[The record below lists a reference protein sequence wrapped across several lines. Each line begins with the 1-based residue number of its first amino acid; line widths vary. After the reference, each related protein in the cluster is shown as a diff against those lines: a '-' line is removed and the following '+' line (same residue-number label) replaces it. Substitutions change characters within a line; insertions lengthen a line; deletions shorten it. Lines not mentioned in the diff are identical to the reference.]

1 MNKILVIPNK
11 TKDSDYSVSYDVI
24 KRLLANGCEVFVEDK
39 YNVAKECGAKAV
51 ESVPQDVELIVV
63 IGGDGSVI
71 DASVI
76 AVDRDVPVL
85 GVNLGKL
92 GYLSEVEISELEILD
107 GIASGKARV
116 EEKMLLELEVNN
128 GGKTSVYPR
137 LAVND
142 VVISH
147 GNYIGLAEMSLSD
160 SNGASLKYRAD
171 GLILSTPVGST
182 AYSFSAG
189 GPVVSHEI
197 DSILATPICPHSLFN
212 RSVIFNPSEEISVTN
227 IGHTELAVNIDGRFV
242 CELASGSHCVIR
254 SSKKRLKM
262 LTFSPN
268 NMFATLFEK
277 MQRIEN
283 I

>member
-11 TKDSDYSVSYDVI
+11 TKDSGYSVSCDVAA
-24 KRLLANGCEVFVEDK
+24 RLVSLGCEVFVEEK
-39 YNVAKECGAKAV
+39 YDIGCECGAQII
-51 ESVPQDVELIVV
+51 SSIPQDIELIVV
-63 IGGDGSVI
+63 VGGDGSVI

-76 AVDRDVPVL
+76 AVNMDVPVL

-92 GYLSEVEISELEILD
+92 GYLSEVEVSELDILA
-107 GIASGKARV
+107 GIVDGKARI
-116 EEKMLLELEVNN
+116 EEKMLLELEINDS
-128 GGKTSVYPR
+128 GEPTVYHR

-147 GNYIGLAEMSLSD
+147 GNYIGLAEISLTD
-160 SNGASLKYRAD
+160 SNGASVKYRAD

-212 RSVIFNPSEEISVTN
+212 RSVIFNPSEKISVTN
-227 IGHTELAVNIDGRFV
+227 IGGAELAVNIDGRFV
-242 CELASGSHCVIR
+242 CELAMGSSCVIR
-254 SSKKRLKM
+254 SSSKRLKM

-268 NMFATLFEK
+268 NMFATLFAK
-277 MQRIEN
+277 MKRIEN

>member
-11 TKDSDYSVSYDVI
+11 TKDCDFSVSYDVI
-24 KRLLANGCEVFVEDK
+24 KRLVANGCEVFVEDK
-39 YNVAKECGAKAV
+39 YNVAKECGARIV
-51 ESVPQDVELIVV
+51 ERVPQNVDLIIV

-76 AVDRDVPVL
+76 AVEMDVPVL
-85 GVNLGKL
+85 GVNLGRL
-92 GYLSEVEISELEILD
+92 GYLSEVEVSDLEILD
-107 GIASGKARV
+107 GIASGNARV

-128 GGKTSVYPR
+128 AEKTAIYPR

-147 GNYIGLAEMSLSD
+147 GNCIGLAEMSLSD
-160 SNGASLKYRAD
+160 SNGSSLKYRAD

-212 RSVIFNPSEEISVTN
+212 RSVIFNPAEEISVTN
-227 IGHTELAVNIDGRFV
+227 IGDTELAVNIDGRFI
-242 CELASGSHCVIR
+242 CELASGGCCVIR

-277 MQRIEN
+277 MKRIEN

>member
-1 MNKILVIPNK
+1 MNNILVIPNRI
-11 TKDSDYSVSYDVI
+11 KDIDCSVSNEVI
-24 KRLLANGCEVFVEDK
+24 KRLVDFGCNVYVENK
-39 YNVAKECGAKAV
+39 YNLGIATNAKLCDVIPEC
-51 ESVPQDVELIVV
+51 VELIIV

-76 AVDRDVPVL
+76 AVDRDIPIL
-85 GVNLGKL
+85 GINLGKL
-92 GYLSEVEISELEILD
+92 GYLAEIEISELDKLK
-107 GIASGKARV
+107 GIIDGKARV
-116 EEKMLLELEVNN
+116 EEKMLLELEINN
-128 GGKTSVYPR
+128 GGKREIYR
-137 LAVND
+137 RFAVND
-142 VVISH
+142 VIISH
-147 GNYIGLAEMSLSD
+147 GSSIGLAEISLSE

-212 RSVIFNPSEEISVTN
+212 RSVIFNPSEVITVTN
-227 IGHTELAVNIDGRFV
+227 IGDAELAVNIDGRFV
-242 CELASGSHCVIR
+242 SEFVSGDSCVIR
-254 SSKKRLKM
+254 SSQKRLKM
-262 LTFSPN
+262 LTFSAN

-277 MQRIEN
+277 MKRIEN